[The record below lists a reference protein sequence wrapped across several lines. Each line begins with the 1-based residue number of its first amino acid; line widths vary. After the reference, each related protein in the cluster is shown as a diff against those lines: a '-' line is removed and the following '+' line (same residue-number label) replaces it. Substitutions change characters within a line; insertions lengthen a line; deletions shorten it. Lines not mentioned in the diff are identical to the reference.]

1 MRLPLLLLIFLCITT
16 AFAQKKE
23 TESRYLPTPPNVPKG
38 YFILPV
44 NPSSVA
50 SLSGC
55 FGDIRANHFHAGLDI
70 RTGGVE
76 GVPIFAAADGYVSR
90 IKIARDG
97 YGNAIYITHPNGFTT
112 LYAHLKTIV
121 GPIGDKLKSEQ
132 YKQKKWEVDLS
143 FDASELPVKKGEK
156 VALSGNTG
164 SSAGPHLHF
173 EIRDV
178 NENVLDPALF
188 GFSEI
193 KDNTA
198 PVVDKVIL
206 KTLEKDARINGR
218 FGAIEFTPQWNGKAL
233 VIPAHIKVR
242 GTIGVE
248 LLAYDK
254 SANSPFKLGVQHIL
268 VEMDNEL
275 VYDFHLF
282 RTSFDL
288 KLDMNLHTDYERMF
302 KKGQR
307 VHRCYVLPGNRFT
320 HYKTNANRGK
330 ISINDR
336 ANHPVRILLED
347 TFGNKKSLEFT
358 LTGDKSEAFFQE
370 TSEES
375 SSLNPEVKVTQ
386 EHNFLLIEATHP
398 RPNTSVAYVEVKG
411 DWFPVGQPIL
421 SPEKKVFVYDM
432 AAGIPTKVKVEKTI
446 QSVPSI
452 GLVSPRK
459 TSLSSAAFTLD
470 MKESLY
476 DSTFIQLATNGT
488 KLMIH
493 KDIVPLKDY
502 FAVDWEVP
510 NVGNTSHKHA
520 YLEGRGKFLGGIW
533 QDGHIR
539 FQSREFGVFTIR
551 EDSTPP
557 TVTPVKLTKDFLQFK
572 ISDNLSGI
580 KDFACY
586 ADEEWILMKYEYKNG
601 LIWSEKKDNSVNFG
615 GEIKCLV
622 TDRAGNTRTFTK
634 TL

>member
-1 MRLPLLLLIFLCITT
+1 MRLPLTFLITLISLNI
-16 AFAQKKE
+16 FAQKKE
-23 TESRYLPTPPNVPKG
+23 SGTRYLPTPPNVPKG

-44 NPSSVA
+44 NPSNVA

-55 FGDIRANHFHAGLDI
+55 FGDIRANHFHAGLDV

-76 GVPIFAAADGYVSR
+76 GVPIYAAADGYVSR

-112 LYAHLKTIV
+112 LYAHLKTIS
-121 GPIGDKLKSEQ
+121 GSIGEKLKNEQ
-132 YKQKKWEVDLS
+132 YKQKKWEVDVS
-143 FDASELPVKKGEK
+143 FDATELPVRKGEK

-193 KDNTA
+193 KDNLP
-198 PVVDKVIL
+198 PVVEKVIL

-218 FGAIEFTPQWNGKAL
+218 FGAVEFTPQWNGKAL
-233 VIPAHIKVR
+233 VIPAHIKVI
-242 GTIGVE
+242 GTIGIE

-254 SANSPFKLGVQHIL
+254 AANTPFKLGVQHIL
-268 VEMDNEL
+268 VEMDDEL
-275 VYDFHLF
+275 VYDYHMF

-302 KKGQR
+302 RKGQR

-320 HYKTNANRGK
+320 HYKTNANKGK
-330 ISINDR
+330 ININDR
-336 ANHPVRILLED
+336 ANHAVKILLED
-347 TFGNKKSLEFT
+347 TFGNKKNLEFT
-358 LTGDKSEAFFQE
+358 LTGDKSEAYFQE
-370 TSEES
+370 TKEETPS
-375 SSLNPEVKVTQ
+375 SSPQVKVIQ
-386 EHNFLLIEATHP
+386 EHNFLLIEASQP
-398 RPNTSVAYVEVKG
+398 RPTTSVAYVEVKG
-411 DWFPVGQPIL
+411 DWFPVSQPVL
-421 SPEKKVFVYDM
+421 SQDKKVFVYDM
-432 AAGIPTKVKVEKTI
+432 AAGIPTRVRVEKTV

-459 TSLSSAAFTLD
+459 TSLSSAAFSLD

-476 DSTFIQLATNGT
+476 DSTFIQLATNGS

-502 FAVDWEVP
+502 FSVDWEVP
-510 NVGNTSHKHA
+510 NMGNTTNKHA
-520 YLEGRGKFLGGIW
+520 YLDGRGKFIGGIW
-533 QDGHIR
+533 QDGRIK
-539 FQSREFGVFTIR
+539 FQSREFGVFSIR
-551 EDSTPP
+551 EDSIAP
-557 TVTPVKLTKDFLQFK
+557 TVTPIKLTKDILQFK

-586 ADEEWILMKYEYKNG
+586 TNDEWVLMKYEYKNG

-615 GEIKCLV
+615 GEIKCFV

>member
-1 MRLPLLLLIFLCITT
+1 MRLPLLPLIFLLNF
-16 AFAQKKE
+16 AVFAQKKE
-23 TESRYLPTPPNVPKG
+23 SGGRFLPTPPAVPKG

-55 FGDIRANHFHAGLDI
+55 FGDIRSNHFHAGLDI

-76 GVPIFAAADGYVSR
+76 GVPIFAAAEGYISR

-112 LYAHLKTIV
+112 LYAHLKTLV
-121 GPIGDKLKSEQ
+121 GPVAEKLKSEQ
-132 YKQKKWEVDLS
+132 YRQKKWEVDIFLNPT
-143 FDASELPVKKGEK
+143 DLPVKKGEK

-193 KDNTA
+193 KDNIP
-198 PVVDKVIL
+198 PVVEKVIL
-206 KTLEKDARINGR
+206 KTLDKEARINGR

-233 VIPAHIKVR
+233 VIPSNIKVS
-242 GTIGVE
+242 GTIGIE

-254 SANSPFKLGVQHIL
+254 AANSPFKLGVQHIL
-268 VEMDNEL
+268 VEMDEEL

-282 RTSFDL
+282 RTSFDF

-307 VHRCYVLPGNRFT
+307 VHRCYVMPGNRFT
-320 HYKTNANRGK
+320 HYRTNENRGK

-336 ANHPVRILLED
+336 ASHDVKILVED
-347 TFGNKKSLEFT
+347 TFGNKKNLAFT
-358 LTGDKSEAFFQE
+358 LQGDKSEAFFQS
-370 TSEES
+370 TNEEVA
-375 SSLNPEVKVTQ
+375 SLAPHVKVTQ
-386 EHNFLLIEATHP
+386 DHAFLLIEASQP
-398 RPNTSVAYVEVKG
+398 RPSSSLAYVEVKG

-421 SPEKKVFVYDM
+421 YPDKKVFVYDM
-432 AAGIPTKVKVEKTI
+432 AAGIPTKVRVEKTI

-459 TSLSSAAFTLD
+459 STLSSAAFSLD

-476 DSTFIQLATNGT
+476 DSTFMQLATYGS

-502 FAVDWEVP
+502 FTVNWDVP
-510 NVGNTSHKHA
+510 NMGNTTHKHV
-520 YLEGRGKFLGGIW
+520 YLDGRGKFLGGIW
-533 QDGHIR
+533 NGSQIK
-539 FQSREFGVFTIR
+539 FQSREFGTFTIR
-551 EDSTPP
+551 EDSISPTITPI
-557 TVTPVKLTKDFLQFK
+557 KWTKDLLQFK

-586 ADEEWILMKYEYKNG
+586 VNGEWVLMKYEYKNG

-615 GEIKCLV
+615 GEIKCV
-622 TDRAGNTRTFTK
+622 VSDRAGNTRTFIK